1 MIMAAD
7 APAAASVEL
16 LEQAL
21 QAEGLRLRGVCAVV
35 TGDALPPLPG
45 GGPSAAL
52 ALVGIAGSSFWSR
65 FKASPEYRDGG
76 PDPLDRW
83 SQRIGQSLAARF
95 DGVALFPF
103 QGPPYLPFQQWALR
117 CEPLQRSPLGLLIH
131 PEFGL
136 WHAFRFAL
144 ALAEQPMG
152 LPAAHGGQGRA
163 AQPAGVDS
171 SICSRCDGQPCL
183 STCPV
188 QAFTGSSYRVD
199 DCADWLRQP
208 SGQDCMARG
217 CQARRACPVGSA
229 WRYEDE
235 HAAFHM
241 AAFLGKRP

>member
-1 MIMAAD
+1 MQTMTAL
-7 APAAASVEL
+7 V
-16 LEQAL
+16 QAL
-21 QAEGLRLRGVCAVV
+21 DEQGLRLAGQFAA
-35 TGDALPPLPG
+35 TDADALPALPDG
-45 GGPSAAL
+45 RSAGWL
-52 ALVGIAGSSFWSR
+52 CLVGMAGSVIWHHFSQ
-65 FKASPEYRDGG
+65 SPEYRDGQ

-83 SQRIGQSLAARF
+83 SQRIGEALAQRF
-95 DGVALFPF
+95 GALALFPF

-131 PEFGL
+131 PEHGL

-144 ALAEQPMG
+144 ALAEPPIGALSLAGQP
-152 LPAAHGGQGRA
+152 GRT

-183 STCPV
+183 SACPV
-188 QAFTGSSYRVD
+188 QAFTGSSYKVD